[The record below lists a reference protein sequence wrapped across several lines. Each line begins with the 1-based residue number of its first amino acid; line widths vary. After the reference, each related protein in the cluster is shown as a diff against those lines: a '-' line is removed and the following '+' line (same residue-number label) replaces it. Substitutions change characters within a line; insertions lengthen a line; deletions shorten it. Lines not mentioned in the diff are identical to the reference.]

1 MIMTMTTTT
10 TELAR
15 GTARMRDLNAGEI
28 ADLLACDVSACLAF
42 IDGAG
47 YPRQVPCWFLWDG
60 EAFYVTSLADKFHVR
75 RLQSD
80 ARASICVEVEE
91 RSAEGRSN
99 RQVKGIGRIEI
110 FGDADGAWSERIR
123 VKYLGDAMIARGNV
137 ASRVVLRLKPTRLVA
152 HGGGIRVA

>member
-1 MIMTMTTTT
+1 MTTTT
-10 TELAR
+10 STEPAR
-15 GTARMRDLNAGEI
+15 GYHARDLTTSEI

-42 IDGAG
+42 VDRAG

-60 EAFYVTSLADKFHVR
+60 EAFYVTSLAEKFHVK

-91 RSAEGRSN
+91 RSPQGRSN
-99 RQVKGIGRIEI
+99 RQVKGVGEVEV
-110 FGDADGAWSERIR
+110 FSDADGAWSKRIR
-123 VKYLGDAMIARGNV
+123 EKYLGAMMLRGGSI

-152 HGGGIRVA
+152 HGSRIRIA